1 MKDQNRT
8 ELKVGIAVVI
18 GIILFIWIL
27 SWAKS
32 FSLSGSQKSIQV
44 RFKNVSGLEIGDEV
58 SINGVKK
65 GEVEKFTIQGENVIV
80 KLSLENDTHL
90 QEDAIF
96 RIAMLDLMG
105 GKKVEIYPGSSDEA
119 IDYSKLQA
127 GTYTAD
133 IASVM
138 AMVGDVQDDLN
149 TSIKDIKI
157 TLNALN
163 NYLTDKQL
171 HEDIKNSVGNL
182 SEASKKLNL
191 MMDENRE
198 SLKKLI
204 INSSELSEEA
214 KNFLTKNKDDL
225 SNSFSQMKKLLE
237 ETNAL
242 ITQANEFA
250 IEMKSKKNNLGK
262 LLYDDELYSNL
273 TKSVSQLN
281 ELSKLI
287 LEQLKGDGF
296 KVDADV
302 SLF

>member
-1 MKDQNRT
+1 MKDQSRT

-44 RFKNVSGLEIGDEV
+44 SFKNVSGLEIGDEV

-65 GEVEKFTIQGENVIV
+65 GEVEKFMIQGENVIV
-80 KLSLENDTHL
+80 KLSLDNDTQL

-105 GKKVEIYPGSSDEA
+105 GKKVEIHPGISDAA

-127 GTYTAD
+127 GNYTTD

-171 HEDIKNSVGNL
+171 HEDVKSSVGNL

-204 INSSELSEEA
+204 QNSSELSEEA

-225 SNSFSQMKKLLE
+225 SSSFSQMKKLLE
-237 ETNAL
+237 ETNTL
-242 ITQANEFA
+242 INQANEFA
-250 IEMKSKKNNLGK
+250 VEIKSKKNNLGK
-262 LLYDDELYSNL
+262 LLYDDELYSDL
-273 TKSVSQLN
+273 TKAVSQLN

-302 SLF
+302 DLF